1 MEKMGEPIKA
11 CEIIYKV
18 VVQKVLMYGT
28 RILVV
33 TDGIMTVLEGFHH
46 SITRRIAVMTA
57 SKVDSVKW

>member
-33 TDGIMTVLEGFHH
+33 TGGIMTVLEGFHH
-46 SITRRIAVMTA
+46 RTARRIAGMTA
-57 SKVDSVKW
+57 RKGNGG